1 MLKIQGKI
9 GTVNFWI
16 IFLIERKSS
25 YFIEYFFKIS
35 CPANLFPLEVVQLDI
50 RDKKAAIS

>member
-25 YFIEYFFKIS
+25 YFIEYFFKIIKYKILS
-35 CPANLFPLEVVQLDI
+35 FLLILLVFC
-50 RDKKAAIS
+50 AIFS